1 MAKYIGK
8 RLLMMIP
15 VIIGVV
21 FIIYSIMELTPGDP
35 VMMILGEGAPIEAQ
49 EALREQMGLNAPF
62 LVRFVKYVIG
72 ALHGDLGTSYTSN
85 LPVFNEI
92 VTRLPYTLSLATFS
106 ICVAVI
112 IGLPIGILSAIKQYS
127 ITDNL
132 TLAISLTITSMPAFF
147 LAMLLIMIF
156 SIRLGWLPMMGLSS
170 PKHFI
175 LPVIAS
181 ASSTTAAL
189 MRMTRTT
196 MLEVIRQDYIRT
208 AKAKGASPRRVTY
221 GHALRNALLPVVT
234 VIGTNFGFAL
244 GGSIVLEQVFT
255 IPGLGQ
261 LMINAIR
268 QKDTPIVMGAVMT
281 TAIFASL
288 INLLV
293 DIVYTYIDPRLASR
307 LTSVKRGVKSMSTQ
321 AATEN
326 GQKSRYR
333 TVKKKSQWKTIWI
346 RFKRNKL
353 AVAGLV
359 VFLIMAVIVLSADL
373 WLDYESGATTMDLAN
388 AYQAPSAAHI
398 FGTDQYGRD
407 YFTRVVFGGRISM
420 FVGIATVAVSLTFGG
435 LIGATAAYYGGKV
448 DEVLMRCMDV
458 LMAIPSTLLAITIIS
473 ALGSSLFNMII
484 AMGVSQIARMSRI
497 VRSAVMSVKDQE
509 YIEACRA
516 CGTSDARI
524 ILRHIL
530 PNAMGPVLVQ
540 VTQTVARSVIT
551 VASLSFVGLGVS
563 EPTPEWGG
571 MLSFAKTQM
580 RYYPY
585 LSLFPGFAVVMSVM
599 SLTLAGDGLRDA
611 MDPRLRNG

>member
-1 MAKYIGK
+1 
-8 RLLMMIP
+8 
-15 VIIGVV
+15 
-21 FIIYSIMELTPGDP
+21 
-35 VMMILGEGAPIEAQ
+35 MMILGEGAPIEAQ

-156 SIRLGWLPMMGLSS
+156 SIKLGWLPMMGLSS

-307 LTSVKRGVKSMSTQ
+307 LTSVKK
-321 AATEN
+321 
-326 GQKSRYR
+326 
-333 TVKKKSQWKTIWI
+333 
-346 RFKRNKL
+346 
-353 AVAGLV
+353 
-359 VFLIMAVIVLSADL
+359 
-373 WLDYESGATTMDLAN
+373 
-388 AYQAPSAAHI
+388 
-398 FGTDQYGRD
+398 
-407 YFTRVVFGGRISM
+407 
-420 FVGIATVAVSLTFGG
+420 
-435 LIGATAAYYGGKV
+435 GGKKV
-448 DEVLMRCMDV
+448 
-458 LMAIPSTLLAITIIS
+458 
-473 ALGSSLFNMII
+473 
-484 AMGVSQIARMSRI
+484 
-497 VRSAVMSVKDQE
+497 
-509 YIEACRA
+509 
-516 CGTSDARI
+516 
-524 ILRHIL
+524 
-530 PNAMGPVLVQ
+530 
-540 VTQTVARSVIT
+540 
-551 VASLSFVGLGVS
+551 
-563 EPTPEWGG
+563 
-571 MLSFAKTQM
+571 
-580 RYYPY
+580 
-585 LSLFPGFAVVMSVM
+585 
-599 SLTLAGDGLRDA
+599 
-611 MDPRLRNG
+611 